1 MTGSERMGQ
10 THRRK
15 FLLGAGA
22 LLAAPLTSAQAPK
35 LPVVAYVFG
44 GRTDAELAGPDPKHS
59 HARAFVHRLRELGW
73 EDGRTVKLERYG
85 PGNQVERAQQ
95 IFADLAARNVAVIHA
110 ASAVRGTLV
119 ALMAMQ
125 ATRTVPI
132 VFSGGSDPVASGLVA
147 SLARPGG
154 NVTGVTTDAGPGIM
168 GKRLELLKEI
178 VPRVSKV
185 AYFGSP
191 SHMYDEVIREAAA
204 QLKLLLTVSEV
215 DRSEQL
221 DEAFA
226 RVTRER
232 PDALIVG
239 TLGFLG
245 TQAPR
250 LVAFAAERRLPAIY
264 AFPEAVDAGG
274 LASYGIDFLDLN
286 RRAAEYVNRIL
297 RGAKPA
303 DLPVELPRKF
313 ELALNLKTARSLGI
327 RIPQSVRLRAD
338 RVIE

>member
-1 MTGSERMGQ
+1 MTDFDGMGQ
-10 THRRK
+10 PHRRR

-22 LLAAPLTSAQAPK
+22 LLAAPLAGAQAPK

-44 GRTDAELAGPDPKHS
+44 GRTDAELAGPDPRHP

-73 EDGRTVKLERYG
+73 EDGRAVKLERYG
-85 PGNQVERAQQ
+85 PENQVERVQQ
-95 IFADLAARNVAVIHA
+95 ILADLAARNVAVIHA

-119 ALMAMQ
+119 AKMAMQ

-132 VFSGGSDPVASGLVA
+132 VFSGGSDPVALGLVA

-154 NVTGVTTDAGPGIM
+154 NVTGVTSDAGPGIM

-178 VPRVSKV
+178 VPGVSKV

-191 SHMYDEVIREAAA
+191 SQMYGEVIREAAA
-204 QLKLLLTVSEV
+204 QLKLRLTVSEV

-221 DEAFA
+221 DAAFT

-286 RRAAEYVNRIL
+286 RRAADYVNRIL

-303 DLPVELPRKF
+303 ELPVELPRKF

-327 RIPQSVRLRAD
+327 RIPSSVQLRAD